1 MKVRNVINTSR
12 ESVSSTL
19 SPLNNNE
26 LTRSP
31 LMSTNTYT
39 PPDSFDIQASLRE
52 WLNNM
57 SWEEYAL
64 LRKEDEQC
72 IYSGSSNY
80 PDSASNWELA
90 TRANTGRKRPEH
102 ATVMKIKTKEYWDSL
117 AGMEKRKRLS
127 ERNRQV
133 KSEQIKQAWKDGK
146 MVLPPN
152 RKDNKSEEHKR
163 KIGEGNKKTH
173 EYCGEYYHGW
183 DKLLKETGVS
193 KHLYNKYYTKGIN
206 PTSYFRKTT

>member
-102 ATVMKIKTKEYWDSL
+102 SAAMKIKTKEYWDSP

-133 KSEQIKQAWKDGK
+133 KSEQVNQAWKDGK
-146 MVLPPN
+146 YKNMNHDTKIKYKPRCNDKVFKSVPIAAN
-152 RKDNKSEEHKR
+152 QMNMSESTIYYRCHHNNK
-163 KIGEGNKKTH
+163 
-173 EYCGEYYHGW
+173 GW
-183 DKLLKETGVS
+183 SWV
-193 KHLYNKYYTKGIN
+193 
-206 PTSYFRKTT
+206 

>member
-1 MKVRNVINTSR
+1 
-12 ESVSSTL
+12 
-19 SPLNNNE
+19 
-26 LTRSP
+26 
-31 LMSTNTYT
+31 MSTNTYT
-39 PPDSFDIQASLRE
+39 PSDSFDIQASLRE
-52 WLNNM
+52 WFKNM
-57 SWEEYAL
+57 SWKEYAL
-64 LRKEDEQC
+64 LTKADKQC
-72 IYSGSSNY
+72 IYSGSSDY

-102 ATVMKIKTKEYWDSL
+102 SAAMKIKTKEYWDSP
-117 AGMEKRKRLS
+117 AGIEKKKRLS

-133 KSEQIKQAWKDGK
+133 KSEQLKQAWKDGK

-206 PTSYFRKTT
+206 PTPYFRKTT